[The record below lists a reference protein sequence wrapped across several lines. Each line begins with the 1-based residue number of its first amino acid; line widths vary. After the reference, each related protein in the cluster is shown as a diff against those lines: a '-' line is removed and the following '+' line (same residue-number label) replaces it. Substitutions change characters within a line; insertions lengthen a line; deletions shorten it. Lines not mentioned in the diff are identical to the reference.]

1 MLCPWRCR
9 DDKRE
14 INMGRFKEVY
24 SYREMVA
31 ILVKRD
37 LKARYKGS
45 VLGFLWTL
53 INPLFQMI
61 IYTLVFSYIMRSGIE
76 DYYLFLFVAL
86 VPWIFFSSSI
96 HAGAGCI
103 WSQKGMIN
111 KIYFPREVLPIAHV
125 IGQLVNMLLSF
136 IVIFF
141 VLAITGKPLNIR
153 ALLLLPVIIFL
164 EFLIALGITFITSG
178 LSVFFQDLMQI
189 MGILVMLWQFLS
201 PVMYSVD
208 SVSEHMK
215 PFLYLNPMTPVIEAY
230 RDILYYAKLPAAASL
245 LNAAVLGAILLMIG
259 WVLFGKLEKKFSEV
273 L

>member
-1 MLCPWRCR
+1 MRRL
-9 DDKRE
+9 
-14 INMGRFKEVY
+14 KEVY
-24 SYREMVA
+24 SYREMIA

-53 INPLFQMI
+53 INPLFQLI
-61 IYTLVFSYIMRSGIE
+61 IYTMVFSYIMRSEIE

-86 VPWIFFSSSI
+86 IPWIFFSSSV
-96 HAGAGCI
+96 HAGTGCI
-103 WSQKGMIN
+103 WSQKGIVN

-125 IGQLVNMLLSF
+125 IGQLVNMILSF
-136 IVIFF
+136 IVIFI
-141 VLAITGKPLNIR
+141 VLAISGRALDLK
-153 ALLLLPVIIFL
+153 ALLLLPVVIFL
-164 EFLIALGITFITSG
+164 ELFIALGITFITSG

-208 SVSEHMK
+208 SISEHMK
-215 PFLYLNPMTPVIEAY
+215 PFFRLNPMTPVIEAY
-230 RDILYYAKLPAAASL
+230 RDILYYAKMPSVESL
-245 LNAAVLGAILLMIG
+245 FNAAVLGVLLLIIG
-259 WVLFGKLEKKFSEV
+259 WFLFGKLEKNFSEV